1 MDAIA
6 SNTLNIEKIREQFPV
21 LHQQVN
27 GKQLIYFDN
36 AATSQKPKVV
46 IDALSAYYE
55 QINSN
60 IHRGVHTLA
69 ERATNAFEETR
80 KKASEFIK
88 AREVAEVIFTKGT
101 TESINLVAS
110 TYGRKFIKEGD
121 EILISHMEHHSN
133 IVPWQML
140 CEEKGAILRVIPVN
154 EKGEIEYSEYKKM
167 LSDKTAFVSVV
178 YVSNTLGTINPVK
191 EIIEDA
197 HQYGAKVLIDCAQ
210 AAPHIDLD
218 VQQLDCDFLALSA
231 HKAYGPTGTGILY
244 GKRELLE
251 IMPPYQGGGEMIK
264 DVSFSGTTYNEI
276 PYKFEA
282 GTPNIGE
289 VVAFKAALDFI
300 DSIGK
305 DNIAAHEDHLL
316 AYAMKKLQEIEGFT
330 PIGTAD
336 NKVSVISFNMEGI
349 HPYDL
354 GMMLDAKGI
363 AVRTGH
369 HCTQP
374 LMDRYEIEG
383 TARASFAV
391 YNTIEEVD
399 QFVDALQSIV
409 KVLRK

>member
-1 MDAIA
+1 MSVLTPNKIDVDAI
-6 SNTLNIEKIREQFPV
+6 RDQFPV
-21 LHQQVN
+21 LHQEVN
-27 GKQLIYFDN
+27 GKPLIYFDN

-69 ERATNAFEETR
+69 EKATTAYEETR
-80 KKASEFIK
+80 KRAAEFIN
-88 AREVAEVIFTKGT
+88 AGEVAEVIFTKGT
-101 TESINLVAS
+101 TEGINLLAS
-110 TYGRKFIKEGD
+110 SYGRKFIGEGD

-140 CEEKGAILRVIPVN
+140 CEEVGATLKVIPVTPS
-154 EKGEIEYSEYKKM
+154 GEIDFEAFQSL
-167 LSDKTAFVSVV
+167 LSDKTRLVAVV

-191 EIIEDA
+191 EIIKAA
-197 HQYGAKVLIDCAQ
+197 HEKEAVVFLDCAQ
-210 AAPHIDLD
+210 AAPHMDLN
-218 VQQLDCDFLALSA
+218 VQSLDCDFMAFSA

-244 GKRELLE
+244 GKRALLE
-251 IMPPYQGGGEMIK
+251 KMPPYQGGGEMIK
-264 DVSFSGTTYNEI
+264 DVSFGGTTYNEI

-300 DSIGK
+300 DEIGK
-305 DNIAAHEDHLL
+305 EQIAAHENHLL
-316 AYAMKKLQEIEGFT
+316 AYATERLKEVEGFT
-330 PIGTAD
+330 PVGTAA
-336 NKVSVISFNMEGI
+336 NKVSVISFNIEGV
-349 HPYDL
+349 HPFDL

-374 LMDRYEIEG
+374 LMDHFQIEG

-391 YNTIEEVD
+391 YNTIEEID
-399 QFVDALQSIV
+399 QFVDALKGIV
-409 KVLRK
+409 KVFKK

>member
-1 MDAIA
+1 MDAIV
-6 SNTLNIEKIREQFPV
+6 SNTLDIEKIREQFPV

-27 GKQLIYFDN
+27 GKPLIYFDN

-88 AREVAEVIFTKGT
+88 AGEVAEVIFTKGT

-140 CEEKGAILRVIPVN
+140 CEEKGATLRIIPVN
-154 EKGEIEYSEYKKM
+154 EKGEIEYNEYKKM

-197 HQYGAKVLIDCAQ
+197 HQFGAKVLIDCAQ
-210 AAPHIDLD
+210 AAPHIDLN

-244 GKRELLE
+244 GKRALLE

-264 DVSFSGTTYNEI
+264 DVSFTGTTYNEI

-305 DNIAAHEDHLL
+305 DNIAAHEDQLL
-316 AYAMKKLQEIEGFT
+316 AYAMEKLQEIEGFT
-330 PIGTAD
+330 PVGTAD
-336 NKVSVISFNMEGI
+336 NKVSVISFNIEGI

-399 QFVDALQSIV
+399 RFVDALKSIV